1 MQSTLKPVH
10 NKHRNQDLLE
20 ARFSEQQTE
29 WVMVLDLF
37 FLSFF
42 FPSPN
47 VVFVW
52 DGLFVTEYGKMYSW
66 VITVESLSDMVV
78 TALMCWQLY
87 MLVSMFEQG
96 SESVSS
102 NSYIACLIIAVWQ
115 QYVSR
120 IITFAKETLL
130 VHGGH

>member
-20 ARFSEQQTE
+20 ARFSEQQAE

-42 FPSPN
+42 FFFFLSPN

-52 DGLFVTEYGKMYSW
+52 DGLFVTEYGKMYS
-66 VITVESLSDMVV
+66 ES
-78 TALMCWQLY
+78 
-87 MLVSMFEQG
+87 
-96 SESVSS
+96 
-102 NSYIACLIIAVWQ
+102 
-115 QYVSR
+115 
-120 IITFAKETLL
+120 
-130 VHGGH
+130 